1 MALLRPHAA
10 ALLLLSLY
18 GFSVFAASL
27 QSNPSSLSNASSSD
41 AASLS
46 IVNSS
51 SSNNEYGDCFDPEI
65 PHRGLY
71 PPREQDCRNA
81 AEELFYIRDA
91 FQTVTFAR
99 RANVGFKLPKV
110 FRNKTCVISIDV
122 VENADRDRFK
132 PWLVYAT
139 AMDIAHKCTQGTF
152 RFGGRTLTGPKKVVG
167 TQISESTPPLFVL
180 ILDSQAVFLEQ
191 TSAHTPGACFINAGC
206 VP

>member
-10 ALLLLSLY
+10 ALLLLFLY
-18 GFSVFAASL
+18 EFSVFAASL

-51 SSNNEYGDCFDPEI
+51 SSSNEGGDCFDPAI

-81 AEELFYIRDA
+81 AEEVFNFRDA
-91 FQTVTFAR
+91 FHPVTFAR
-99 RANVGFKLPKV
+99 RGYVGFKLPKV
-110 FRNKTCVISIDV
+110 FRNETCVISIDV
-122 VENADRDRFK
+122 VKDADRDKFK
-132 PWLVYAT
+132 PWVVYAT
-139 AMDIAHKCTQGTF
+139 AMDIAHRCTQGTF

-167 TQISESTPPLFVL
+167 TQISESAPRVL
-180 ILDSQAVFLEQ
+180 S
-191 TSAHTPGACFINAGC
+191 
-206 VP
+206 